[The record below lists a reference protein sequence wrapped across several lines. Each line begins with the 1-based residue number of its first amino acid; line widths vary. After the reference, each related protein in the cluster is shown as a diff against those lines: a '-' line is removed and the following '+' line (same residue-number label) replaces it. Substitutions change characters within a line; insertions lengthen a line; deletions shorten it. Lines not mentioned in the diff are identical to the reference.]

1 MHLPIPLQRFSLVLT
16 ASLALLELHC
26 GSSTPTPSTTPPSGG
41 CTSLGCVDGLQIEMS
56 PNASWPAGV
65 YRFVIVADGEQ
76 TVCEGS
82 LPLRA
87 CDQGPSLSCTGGG
100 VMIGESGCALAA
112 AQHGFSDIHLQAGPA
127 NVTVTI
133 ERDGAEMV
141 RKTFTPTYRDA
152 MPNGPD
158 CPPVCRQA
166 SDQFALP

>member
-1 MHLPIPLQRFSLVLT
+1 M
-16 ASLALLELHC
+16 
-26 GSSTPTPSTTPPSGG
+26 
-41 CTSLGCVDGLQIEMS
+41 GCVDGLHIDLS
-56 PNASWPAGV
+56 PDVWQAGS
-65 YRFVIVADGEQ
+65 YRFVIVADGTQ

-87 CDQGPSLSCTGGG
+87 CEQGPSLSCKGKG
-100 VMIGESGCALAA
+100 VLIGESGCALPA
-112 AQHGFSDIHLQAGPA
+112 AQHGFSDIHLQAGPT

-141 RKTFTPTYRDA
+141 RKTFTPTYQDA

-166 SDQFALP
+166 GDRIALP